1 MNYSLS
7 NMLGRA
13 SSNPIVVTGFAYPM
27 ETLTA
32 SRAGQWYID
41 GSPVSGQTGAT
52 FQVPLLA
59 YGKVV
64 TCGSSAPATVWKPWD
79 IAGVFSV
86 RIADRSVFN
95 AVSPNVAATDGQT
108 VRRWNGLVSSAE
120 ANQATAANQPIW
132 REAGQSG
139 NPSVEFDGAND
150 FVSST
155 NSTEINSFNNVASGY
170 MIVGCR
176 DTNPTGGQATHA
188 AAVHELVGVSGASN
202 TRISLTTR
210 ISGNNW
216 RAFAFQQTSLTST
229 TLVAN
234 NSNYNVHTV
243 EALFSSGTLNH
254 RVNASQIGTAS
265 FPASAN
271 SSSNNSTAFSIGAL
285 STFATTTG
293 FPGHICCVISCNQL
307 LSATNCSRLER
318 FAGLFG
324 GLNIPL
330 V

>member
-7 NMLGRA
+7 NMLGRKT
-13 SSNPIVVTGFAYPM
+13 SSTPIVTGFAYPM
-27 ETLTA
+27 ETLT
-32 SRAGQWYID
+32 SSSAGQWYIN

-59 YGKVV
+59 YGEVV
-64 TCGSSAPATVWKPWD
+64 NCKNSAPVTVWKPWD
-79 IAGVFSV
+79 IAGVFSA
-86 RIADRSVFN
+86 RIADQGVLN
-95 AVSPNVAATDGQT
+95 AVSPDVIATNGQT

-132 REAGQSG
+132 RQAGQSS
-139 NPSVEFDGAND
+139 NPSVELDGAND

-155 NSTEINSFNNVASGY
+155 NVNEMNAFNNVASGY

-176 DTNPTGGQATHA
+176 DTNPTGGAATHA
-188 AAVHELVGVSGASN
+188 AAVHELSGVVGAMN
-202 TRISLTTR
+202 TRISITTR
-210 ISGNNW
+210 INGNNW
-216 RAFAFQQTSLTST
+216 RVFAFQQTVLTST
-229 TLVAN
+229 PLVAN

-271 SSSNNSTAFSIGAL
+271 SSSNNSTAFSIGA
-285 STFATTTG
+285 SSAFSTTTG
-293 FPGHICCVISCNQL
+293 FPGHICCVINCNQL
-307 LSATNCSRLER
+307 LSDTNRSRLER